1 MSIFSSLYIGMSG
14 MRVNES
20 GFSVIGDNIANMN
33 TVGFKSGRG
42 VFADVLNQ
50 TILGSA
56 GVSTL
61 GQGASVQG
69 IQHLHTQ
76 GALLQTGVTTDLAVG
91 GNGLFIVKGEANGGE
106 GTFYTRNGQF
116 SLDSDGFLVS
126 HAGLKLQGFPADDV
140 GNIQPTLGDLQ
151 VAGATSPPNPTGQV
165 DLTVNL
171 DPNEAVTGAFDVNDI
186 ENTSAFSSSVTM
198 FDSLGNAHDVEV
210 YYTHTGPGQ
219 WEWNAVL
226 DGGELEG
233 GAAGTPTVIASGSLA
248 YNTDGVLTDEVG
260 GNPLNVQFAGA
271 TAQDIVLDF
280 GDSITTDG
288 GTGAGSTSHAG
299 GSSVNLV
306 SQDGFG
312 AGDLTFLEVAPDGTI
327 QGRFSNG
334 DTRVLG
340 QIALAVFSATDELE
354 GIGGNLFAATPE
366 TGDPAVGVANAGGR
380 GELFSGALEQSNVDL
395 TNEFTQMIVMQRGFQ
410 ASSRTITTGN
420 TMLGELINLI
430 R

>member
-20 GFSVIGDNIANMN
+20 GFAVIGDNIANMN

-50 TILGSA
+50 TLLGSA
-56 GVSTL
+56 GVSSL

-91 GNGLFIVKGEANGGE
+91 GNGLFIVEGEANGGE

-126 HAGLKLQGFPADDV
+126 HAGLKLQGFPADDQ

-151 VAGATSPPNPTGQV
+151 VAGATSPPNPTTAI

-171 DPNEAVTGAFDVNDI
+171 DPNEDVTAAFDVNDI
-186 ENTSAFSSSVTM
+186 ENTSAHSSSVTV

-210 YYTHTGPGQ
+210 YYTHTAPGE
-219 WEWNAVL
+219 WSWNAVI
-226 DGGELEG
+226 DGAQIEG
-233 GAAGTPTVIASGSLA
+233 GAADTPTIVASGTLS
-248 YNTDGVLTDEVG
+248 YNTDGQLTDETG
-260 GNPLNVQFAGA
+260 GAFNVQFAGA
-271 TAQDIVLDF
+271 TAQDVVLDY
-280 GDSITTDG
+280 GDSINTDG
-288 GTGAGSTSHAG
+288 GTGEGSSSHAG

-334 DTRVLG
+334 DARVLG
-340 QIALAVFSATDELE
+340 QIGLAVFSATDELQ
-354 GIGGNLFAATPE
+354 GVGGNLFAATPD
-366 TGDPAVGVANAGGR
+366 TGEPAVGVANAGGR

-395 TNEFTQMIVMQRGFQ
+395 TNEFTQMIVTQRGFQ
-410 ASSRTITTGN
+410 ASSRTITTSN
-420 TMLGELINLI
+420 TMLGDLINLI